1 MKQATVRLELDRRSL
16 SKKDSR
22 YPVKLVVY
30 CSNKWKRYKTE
41 FRFTD
46 KEWNTVQDRFRFC
59 ITFKN
64 QLL

>member
-16 SKKDSR
+16 SKKESR

-46 KEWNTVQDRFRFC
+46 KEWNTVQGRFRFC